1 MKNIKLK
8 INHHVNYT
16 NDFIKDF
23 TNEFLDEV
31 EDNFIEEFYKI
42 ENKYIGLPN
51 TAETSHSYKYDVA
64 YLCRN
69 YKLITGKN
77 FKIPRSKISWR
88 KY

>member
-16 NDFIKDF
+16 NDFTKDFTKDF
-23 TNEFLDEV
+23 TNEFPDEV

-51 TAETSHSYKYDVA
+51 TAETSHSYKYYVT
-64 YLCRN
+64 YLCR
-69 YKLITGKN
+69 N

-88 KY
+88 EY

>member
-1 MKNIKLK
+1 MKNIKPK
-8 INHHVNYT
+8 INHHVIFT
-16 NDFIKDF
+16 NDFTEDF
-23 TNEFLDEV
+23 INEFPDEI

-42 ENKYIGLPN
+42 ENRYIGLPS
-51 TAETSHSYKYDVA
+51 TAEISYNYEYDVA

>member
-16 NDFIKDF
+16 NDF
-23 TNEFLDEV
+23 TNEFPDEA

-51 TAETSHSYKYDVA
+51 TAETSHSYKY

-88 KY
+88 EY